1 MQAGWVFTCLQQLVE
16 LWLIPWL
23 AITILSSWIREV
35 GVVAADLRSV
45 MTARGQNL
53 PDLLVARRGP
63 GRSMPDEDI
72 ESVLGVRPD
81 MTIKDDR
88 RLARGQGD
96 GEAPWVVASRR
107 WRSGCAELVDQVMG
121 S

>member
-1 MQAGWVFTCLQQLVE
+1 DLVVVDPGGLDTPE
-16 LWLIPWL
+16 V
-23 AITILSSWIREV
+23 TVNVKV

>member
-1 MQAGWVFTCLQQLVE
+1 
-16 LWLIPWL
+16 
-23 AITILSSWIREV
+23 
-35 GVVAADLRSV
+35 
-45 MTARGQNL
+45 
-53 PDLLVARRGP
+53 
-63 GRSMPDEDI
+63 MPDEDI

-88 RLARGQGD
+88 RPARGQGD

>member
-1 MQAGWVFTCLQQLVE
+1 MDVK
-16 LWLIPWL
+16 
-23 AITILSSWIREV
+23 V

-45 MTARGQNL
+45 MTARGRDL
-53 PDLLVARRGP
+53 PNLLVARRGP
-63 GRSMPDEDI
+63 GRSMLDGDV

-81 MTIKDDR
+81 LVIKDDR
-88 RLARGQGD
+88 RLARGHGD

-107 WRSGCAELVDQVMG
+107 LRRGCVELMEQVMG

>member
-1 MQAGWVFTCLQQLVE
+1 MNVK
-16 LWLIPWL
+16 
-23 AITILSSWIREV
+23 V

-63 GRSMPDEDI
+63 GRSMLDEDI

-88 RLARGQGD
+88 RLARGQG
-96 GEAPWVVASRR
+96 GWGSA
-107 WRSGCAELVDQVMG
+107 MG
-121 S
+121 GGLPTMA